1 MLKFAW
7 TLTNNGW
14 EIQKIAQAPTAG
26 EYKAVADEAAA
37 RRKQEESQAMEAVT
51 GKPMS
56 SDPQA
61 ANRQMLNVVPA
72 AVGKAI
78 SDQTGGVLGGGQ
90 TPDEVMKGTIGPV
103 MKGIEGM
110 LGSDAETIKAL
121 STSAGRS
128 QALNELNDQMKKV
141 QSRKSP
147 NQEIISLLKKR
158 INMVNDIIAGKMT
171 PQQYVESEN
180 ARMKS
185 EMTR

>member
-1 MLKFAW
+1 MLKFSW
-7 TLTNNGW
+7 TLTNSGW
-14 EIQKIAQAPTAG
+14 LIQKVAQAPTAG
-26 EYKAVADEAAA
+26 EYEAVADEAAA
-37 RRKQEESQAMEAVT
+37 RRKQNENQAMEALT

-61 ANRQMLNVVPA
+61 ANKQMLNVGPA

-78 SDQTGGVLGGGQ
+78 SDRTGGVLGGGQ
-90 TPDEVMKGTIGPV
+90 TLDEVGKNTIGPV

-110 LGSDAETIKAL
+110 LGSDAETIRVL

-128 QALNELNDQMKKV
+128 QALNDLNDQMQKV

-147 NQEIISLLKKR
+147 NQGIINLLKNR
-158 INMVNDIIAGKMT
+158 IRMVNAIGSGQMT
-171 PQQYVESEN
+171 PQQYVENEN

>member
-1 MLKFAW
+1 MLKFSW
-7 TLTNNGW
+7 TLTNSGW
-14 EIQKIAQAPTAG
+14 LIQKVAQAPTAG
-26 EYKAVADEAAA
+26 EYEAVADEAAA
-37 RRKQEESQAMEAVT
+37 RRKQQESQAMEAVT

-61 ANRQMLNVVPA
+61 ANKQMLNVGPA

-78 SDQTGGVLGGGQ
+78 SDRTGEVLGGGQ
-90 TPDEVMKGTIGPV
+90 TPDEVMKGTIDPV

-110 LGSDAETIKAL
+110 LGSDAETMKAL

-147 NQEIISLLKKR
+147 NQEIINLLKKR
-158 INMVNDIIAGKMT
+158 IRMVNAIGSGQMT